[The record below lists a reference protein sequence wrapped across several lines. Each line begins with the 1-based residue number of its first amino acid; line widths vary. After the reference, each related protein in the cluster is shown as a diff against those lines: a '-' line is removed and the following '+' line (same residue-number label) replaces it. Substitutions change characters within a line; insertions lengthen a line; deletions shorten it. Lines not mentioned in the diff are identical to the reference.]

1 MPRMMEVYD
10 VGEEVLIKATITA
23 VVPDRDRFNYE
34 LTVTGETDKLKH
46 RFQHKDLTPIEPEVA
61 PEQPE
66 EKTET
71 E

>member
-23 VVPDRDRFNYE
+23 VVPDKDRFAYE

-46 RFQHKDLTPIEPEVA
+46 RFHHKDLTPIEPEVA
-61 PEQPE
+61 PEQQE
-66 EKTET
+66 DE
-71 E
+71 